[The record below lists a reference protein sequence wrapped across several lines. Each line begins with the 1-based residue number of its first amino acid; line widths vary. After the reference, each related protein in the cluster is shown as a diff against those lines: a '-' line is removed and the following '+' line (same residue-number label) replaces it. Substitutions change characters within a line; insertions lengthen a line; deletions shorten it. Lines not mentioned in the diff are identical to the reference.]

1 MAPRLAFIGM
11 GLMGQ
16 GITKNLVEKG
26 EFEKPLILYNR
37 TRSRAEEQSARI
49 GHSIVSSSLSEV
61 VSKADIIWSC
71 IQNEEAVTEMFKSL
85 SSFDIRGKL
94 FVESSTIPAETADS
108 LSKQILDAGAE
119 FVSMP
124 VFGEPSLAYAGN
136 LVCVPAGPRE
146 SVARIKPYLV
156 GVVAKAI
163 IDLSG
168 ESPGKAALLKM
179 IGNVL
184 IVSTM
189 ETVAEVSV
197 LAAKTGI
204 GNSHIQ
210 ELISNYYK
218 VGPPIYAKKMH
229 AGDYYKHEP
238 MVETSKAIDLSSK
251 VLELAASVGVPL
263 KGYEVGIEHMV
274 AARDYA
280 GPKAD
285 ILSIYGAVRMESN
298 LKFQNSDEK

>member
-1 MAPRLAFIGM
+1 MFI
-11 GLMGQ
+11 
-16 GITKNLVEKG
+16 
-26 EFEKPLILYNR
+26 R
-37 TRSRAEEQSARI
+37 
-49 GHSIVSSSLSEV
+49 
-61 VSKADIIWSC
+61 
-71 IQNEEAVTEMFKSL
+71 
-85 SSFDIRGKL
+85 
-94 FVESSTIPAETADS
+94 
-108 LSKQILDAGAE
+108 
-119 FVSMP
+119 
-124 VFGEPSLAYAGN
+124 
-136 LVCVPAGPRE
+136 
-146 SVARIKPYLV
+146 
-156 GVVAKAI
+156 VAKAI

-197 LAAKTGI
+197 LATKTGI